1 MILKIG
7 DKVRFL
13 NEVGGG
19 RITSVVSDDIVN
31 VETNDGFEVPTRV
44 NNLIVV
50 NSPEVYESGRTRN
63 TVATPKP
70 VAPMEKKAAK
80 PAAKP
85 EEPWF
90 SDKNQVAAKDEPM
103 FLFALVPEIPSNP
116 PTGNISMYLIN
127 NCNDTLLFRF
137 AQKTKYNYETVVAG
151 SLSPNSKTYLGLI
164 KPEMIAELPVYC
176 FQLLN
181 FRKRSK
187 ELAPFMQKE
196 ITLSAVKFY
205 KQNTFVTTRLFKVP
219 AMVIQLN
226 ESPLKA
232 ELEKL
237 VEHDFQ
243 QSAVSKEPKKK
254 EHPISLPNAELIEV
268 DLHIHELLDNY
279 NNLSNAEMV
288 TVQMNKFHE
297 EMDNA
302 IKSDAKK
309 IVFIHGVGNGTLKN
323 ELRRELQRKYSKY
336 DFQDA
341 SFREYGYGATMVII
355 RK

>member
-19 RITSVVSDDIVN
+19 RITSVVNKDMVN
-31 VETNDGFEVPTRV
+31 VETDDGFEVPTMI

-50 NSPEVYESGRTRN
+50 NSPDIYESGRSRN
-63 TVATPKP
+63 TGTLSKPDQFVAKKP
-70 VAPMEKKAAK
+70 
-80 PAAKP
+80 AKP

-90 SDKNQVAAKDEPM
+90 SDKNQVTGKDELQ
-103 FLFALVPEIPSNP
+103 FLFVLVPEVPSSP
-116 PTGNISMYLIN
+116 PTGNISMYLVN

-137 AQKTKYNYETVVAG
+137 SQKTKYNYETVAAG
-151 SLSPNSKTYLGLI
+151 SASPNSKVYLGLI
-164 KPEMIAELPVYC
+164 KPEMLADLPVYC
-176 FQLLN
+176 FQWLN

-187 ELAPFMQKE
+187 ELETFQQKE

-205 KQNTFVTTRLFKVP
+205 KPNTFVVTRLFKVP
-219 AMVIQLN
+219 VMVIQLHEN
-226 ESPLKA
+226 PLKA

-237 VEHDFQ
+237 SEHDFQ
-243 QSAVSKEPKKK
+243 EAVLQKEPRKR
-254 EHPISLPNAELIEV
+254 EQPVVLPDSELIEI
-268 DLHIHELLDNY
+268 DLHIHELLDNF
-279 NNLSNAEMV
+279 NNMTNAEMLA
-288 TVQMNKFHE
+288 VQLNKFHE
-297 EMDNA
+297 ELARA
-302 IKSDAKK
+302 ISSGAKK

-336 DFQDA
+336 PSQDA
-341 SFREYGYGATMVII
+341 SFREYGYGATMVIL

>member
-1 MILKIG
+1 MVLKIG

-19 RITSVVSDDIVN
+19 RITSIVSEDIVN

-50 NSPEVYESGRTRN
+50 NSPDMYESGRTRN
-63 TVATPKP
+63 TVAAPKP
-70 VAPMEKKAAK
+70 VAPPAKKAT
-80 PAAKP
+80 KP

-90 SDKNQVAAKDEPM
+90 SDKNQLTTKEEPQY
-103 FLFALVPEIPSNP
+103 LFVLVPEIPANP
-116 PTGNISMYLIN
+116 PTGNISMYLVN

-137 AQKTKYNYETVVAG
+137 AQKTKYNYETVSAG

-164 KPEMIAELPVYC
+164 KSDMIAELPVYC
-176 FQLLN
+176 FQLLR
-181 FRKRSK
+181 FRKRTK
-187 ELAPFMQKE
+187 ELEPFIQKE

-205 KQNTFVTTRLFKVP
+205 KQNSFVTTKLFKVP
-219 AMVIQLN
+219 VMLFQIN
-226 ESPLKA
+226 ENPLKA

-237 VEHDFQ
+237 TERDFQ
-243 QSAVSKEPKKK
+243 KVTVSKEPKKK
-254 EHPISLPNAELIEV
+254 EQVVALPNAEMIEV
-268 DLHIHELLDNY
+268 DLHIHELLDNCS
-279 NNLSNAEMV
+279 NLTNAEMV
-288 TVQMNKFHE
+288 TVQMKKFDE
-297 EMDNA
+297 EMAKA
-302 IKSDAKK
+302 IKSETKK

-323 ELRRELQRKYSKY
+323 ELRRELQRKYAKY
-336 DFQDA
+336 NFQDA

>member
-1 MILKIG
+1 MVLKIG

-19 RITSVVSDDIVN
+19 RITSIISEDIVN

-50 NSPEVYESGRTRN
+50 NSPDTYESGKTRN
-63 TVATPKP
+63 TAAAPKP
-70 VAPMEKKAAK
+70 VTPQEKKVT
-80 PAAKP
+80 KP

-90 SDKNQVAAKDEPM
+90 SDKNQVAEKEEPQY
-103 FLFALVPEIPSNP
+103 LFVLVPEVPANP
-116 PTGNISMYLIN
+116 PTGNISMYLVN

-137 AQKTKYNYETVVAG
+137 AQKNKYNYETISAG

-181 FRKRSK
+181 FRKKTK
-187 ELAPFMQKE
+187 ELEPFIQKE

-205 KQNTFVTTRLFKVP
+205 KPNSFVKTKLFKVP
-219 AMVIQLN
+219 VMLFQIN
-226 ESPLKA
+226 ENLFKA

-237 VEHDFQ
+237 SEHDFQ
-243 QSAVSKEPKKK
+243 KAAATKEPKKK
-254 EHPISLPNAELIEV
+254 EQPVALANPEMTEV
-268 DLHIHELLDNY
+268 DLHIQELLDNY
-279 NNLSNAEMV
+279 SNLTNAEMV
-288 TVQMNKFHE
+288 TVQMKKFHE
-297 EMDNA
+297 EMEKA
-302 IKSDAKK
+302 IKSDVKK

-336 DFQDA
+336 NFQDA

>member
-1 MILKIG
+1 MVLKIG

-19 RITSVVSDDIVN
+19 RITSVINEDMVN

-50 NSPEVYESGRTRN
+50 NSPDVYESGRSRN
-63 TVATPKP
+63 TVAAPKP
-70 VAPMEKKAAK
+70 AAPQEKKV
-80 PAAKP
+80 AKP

-90 SDKNQVAAKDEPM
+90 SDKNQVAAKEDSQ
-103 FLFALVPEIPSNP
+103 FLFALVPEIPANP
-116 PTGNISMYLIN
+116 PTGNISMYLVN

-137 AQKTKYNYETVVAG
+137 AQKTKYNYETVSAG

-181 FRKRSK
+181 FRKRTK
-187 ELAPFMQKE
+187 ELEPFLQKE

-205 KQNTFVTTRLFKVP
+205 KQNTFVATKLFKVP

-226 ESPLKA
+226 ENPLKV

-237 VEHDFQ
+237 TERDFQ
-243 QSAVSKEPKKK
+243 KAVAQKEPKKK
-254 EHPISLPNAELIEV
+254 EQPISLPNTEMIEV

-279 NNLSNAEMV
+279 NNLTNTEMV
-288 TVQMNKFHE
+288 AVQMAKFHE
-297 EMDNA
+297 EMDKA
-302 IKSDAKK
+302 IKSEVKK

-336 DFQDA
+336 NFQDA

>member
-1 MILKIG
+1 MVLKKG

-19 RITSVVSDDIVN
+19 RITSVISEDMVN

-44 NNLIVV
+44 SNLIVV
-50 NSPEVYESGRTRN
+50 NSPDVYESGRTRN
-63 TVATPKP
+63 TVAAPKP
-70 VAPMEKKAAK
+70 APAPEKKVAK
-80 PAAKP
+80 PV
-85 EEPWF
+85 EPWF
-90 SDKNQVAAKDEPM
+90 SDKNQLATKEEPQY
-103 FLFALVPEIPSNP
+103 LFALVPEVPANP
-116 PTGNISMYLIN
+116 PTGNISMYLVN

-137 AQKTKYNYETVVAG
+137 AQKNKYNYETISAG
-151 SLSPNSKTYLGLI
+151 SLSPNSKTFLGMI
-164 KPEMIAELPVYC
+164 KPGMIAELPVYC

-187 ELAPFMQKE
+187 ELEPFMQKE
-196 ITLSAVKFY
+196 VTLSAVKFY
-205 KQNTFVTTRLFKVP
+205 KQNTFVTTKLFKVP

-226 ESPLKA
+226 ENPLKA

-237 VEHDFQ
+237 TERDFQ
-243 QSAVSKEPKKK
+243 KAVAQKEPKKK
-254 EHPISLPNAELIEV
+254 EQPINLSNAEMIEV

-279 NNLSNAEMV
+279 TNLTNADMV
-288 TVQMNKFHE
+288 IVQMKKFHE
-297 EMDNA
+297 EMDKA
-302 IKSDAKK
+302 IKSDVKK

>member
-1 MILKIG
+1 MVLKIG

-19 RITSVVSDDIVN
+19 RITSVISKEMVN
-31 VETNDGFEVPTRV
+31 VETNDGFEVPTMV

-50 NSPEVYESGRTRN
+50 NSADVYESGRTRN
-63 TVATPKP
+63 IVTTPKP
-70 VAPMEKKAAK
+70 AAPPEKKAVK
-80 PAAKP
+80 PV
-85 EEPWF
+85 EPWF
-90 SDKNQVAAKDEPM
+90 SDKNQVTAKEESQ
-103 FLFALVPEIPSNP
+103 FLFALVPEVPSNP
-116 PTGNISMYLIN
+116 PTGNISMYLVN

-187 ELAPFMQKE
+187 ELEPFLQKE

-205 KQNTFVTTRLFKVP
+205 KQNTFAATKLFKVP

-226 ESPLKA
+226 ENQLKA

-237 VEHDFQ
+237 TERDFQ
-243 QSAVSKEPKKK
+243 NAVAQKEPKKK
-254 EHPISLPNAELIEV
+254 EQTISLPNTEMIEI

-279 NNLSNAEMV
+279 SNLTNTEML

-297 EMDNA
+297 EMNKA
-302 IKSDAKK
+302 IKSEVKK

-336 DFQDA
+336 NFQDA

>member
-19 RITSVVSDDIVN
+19 RITSVISKDMVN
-31 VETNDGFEVPTRV
+31 VETNDGFEVPTMV

-50 NSPEVYESGRTRN
+50 NSSDIYESGRSRN
-63 TVATPKP
+63 TVAPPKP
-70 VAPMEKKAAK
+70 ATQPEKKI
-80 PAAKP
+80 AKP

-90 SDKNQVAAKDEPM
+90 SDKNQVATKEEPQ
-103 FLFALVPEIPSNP
+103 FLFALVPEVPANP

-187 ELAPFMQKE
+187 ELKPFLQKE
-196 ITLSAVKFY
+196 ITLSTMKFY
-205 KQNTFVTTRLFKVP
+205 KPNTFVATKLFKVP
-219 AMVIQLN
+219 AMTIQLN
-226 ESPLKA
+226 ENQLKA

-237 VEHDFQ
+237 IEHDFQ
-243 QSAVSKEPKKK
+243 NADAPKEPKKK
-254 EHPISLPNAELIEV
+254 EQTISLPNTEMIEV

-279 NNLSNAEMV
+279 NNLTNAEIV
-288 TVQMNKFHE
+288 KVQMDKFRE

-302 IKSDAKK
+302 IKSEVKK
-309 IVFIHGVGNGTLKN
+309 IVFIHGMGNGTLKN
-323 ELRRELQRKYSKY
+323 ELRRELQHKYSKY

>member
-1 MILKIG
+1 MVLKIG

-19 RITSVVSDDIVN
+19 RITSVISEDIVN
-31 VETNDGFEVPTRV
+31 VETSDGFEVPTRV

-50 NSPEVYESGRTRN
+50 NTPDLYESGRTRN
-63 TVATPKP
+63 TVAAAKP
-70 VAPMEKKAAK
+70 VAAQPKKVT
-80 PAAKP
+80 KP

-90 SDKNQVAAKDEPM
+90 SDKNQVAAKEESQY
-103 FLFALVPEIPSNP
+103 LFALVPEVPANP
-116 PTGNISMYLIN
+116 PTGNISMYLVN

-164 KPEMIAELPVYC
+164 KPEMIAELPAYC

-181 FRKRSK
+181 FRKRTK
-187 ELAPFMQKE
+187 VLEPLLQKE
-196 ITLSAVKFY
+196 ITLSPVKFY
-205 KQNTFVTTRLFKVP
+205 KQNSFVATKLFKVP
-219 AMVIQLN
+219 VMVIQIN
-226 ESPLKA
+226 ENPLKV

-237 VEHDFQ
+237 AERDFQ
-243 QSAVSKEPKKK
+243 KAVDQKEPRKK
-254 EHPISLPNAELIEV
+254 EQPISLPNAEMVEI
-268 DLHIHELLDNY
+268 DLHIHELLDNF
-279 NNLSNAEMV
+279 SNMTNTEMV
-288 TVQMNKFHE
+288 TVQMAKFHE
-297 EMDNA
+297 EMDKA
-302 IKSDAKK
+302 IKSEVKK

-323 ELRRELQRKYSKY
+323 ELRRELQRKYAKY
-336 DFQDA
+336 NFQDA

>member
-19 RITSVVSDDIVN
+19 RITSVISKDMVN
-31 VETNDGFEVPTRV
+31 VETDDGFEVPTMI

-50 NSPEVYESGRTRN
+50 NSPDIYESGKSRN
-63 TVATPKP
+63 SVAAPKP
-70 VAPMEKKAAK
+70 VAPPEKKTS
-80 PAAKP
+80 KP

-90 SDKNQVAAKDEPM
+90 SDKNQVATKEEPQ
-103 FLFALVPEIPSNP
+103 FFFALVPEVPANP

-137 AQKTKYNYETVVAG
+137 AQKTKYNYETVAAG
-151 SLSPNSKTYLGLI
+151 SLSPNSKMYLGLI

-187 ELAPFMQKE
+187 ELASLLQKE

-205 KQNTFVTTRLFKVP
+205 KPNTFVTSRLFKVP
-219 AMVIQLN
+219 SMIIQLN
-226 ESPLKA
+226 ENRLKT

-237 VEHDFQ
+237 AEYDFQ
-243 QSAVSKEPKKK
+243 PTPVSDEPQKT
-254 EHPISLPNAELIEV
+254 EQTISLPNTEMVEV

-279 NNLSNAEMV
+279 NNLTNVEIL
-288 TVQMNKFHE
+288 TVQMDRFHK
-297 EMDNA
+297 EMEKA
-302 IKSDAKK
+302 IKSDVKK

-323 ELRRELQRKYSKY
+323 ELRRELQRKYSKFN
-336 DFQDA
+336 FQDA

>member
-19 RITSVVSDDIVN
+19 RITSVVNKDMVN
-31 VETNDGFEVPTRV
+31 VETDDGFEVPTMI

-50 NSPEVYESGRTRN
+50 NTPDFYESGKSRN
-63 TVATPKP
+63 TIVQPGPDPAK
-70 VAPMEKKAAK
+70 EKKTV
-80 PAAKP
+80 KP

-90 SDKNQVAAKDEPM
+90 SDKNQVVGKDEPQ
-103 FLFALVPEIPSNP
+103 FLFVLVPEIPSNP
-116 PTGNISMYLIN
+116 PTGNISMYLVN

-137 AQKTKYNYETVVAG
+137 TQKTKYNYETVVAG
-151 SLSPNSKTYLGLI
+151 SASPNSKVYLGLI
-164 KPEMIAELPVYC
+164 KPEMISDLPVYC
-176 FQLLN
+176 FQWLN

-187 ELAPFMQKE
+187 ELESFRQKE

-205 KQNTFVTTRLFKVP
+205 KPNSFVVTRFFKVP
-219 AMVIQLN
+219 AMVTQLLDN
-226 ESPLKA
+226 PLKA

-237 VEHDFQ
+237 SEHDFRQ
-243 QSAVSKEPKKK
+243 AIEQKELKKNDQVIIFPGS
-254 EHPISLPNAELIEV
+254 EMVEV
-268 DLHIHELLDNY
+268 DLHIHELLDNF
-279 NNLSNAEMV
+279 NNLTNTEML

-297 EMDNA
+297 ELAKA
-302 IKSDAKK
+302 INSGVKK

-336 DFQDA
+336 TMQDA
-341 SFREYGYGATMVII
+341 SFREYGYGATMVIL
-355 RK
+355 KK

>member
-19 RITSVVSDDIVN
+19 RITSVISEDIVN
-31 VETNDGFEVPTRV
+31 VETKDGFEVPTRV

-50 NSPEVYESGRTRN
+50 NSPDVYESGRSRN
-63 TVATPKP
+63 TAAVPKP
-70 VAPMEKKAAK
+70 VAVPEKKTV
-80 PAAKP
+80 KP
-85 EEPWF
+85 EAPWF
-90 SDKNQVAAKDEPM
+90 SDKNQVAAKDEPQ

-116 PTGNISMYLIN
+116 PSGNISMYLVN

-137 AQKTKYNYETVVAG
+137 AQKTKYNYETVAAG

-164 KPEMIAELPVYC
+164 KPDMITELPLFC

-187 ELAPFMQKE
+187 ELVPFLQKE
-196 ITLSAVKFY
+196 IVLSAVKFY
-205 KQNTFVTTRLFKVP
+205 KQNTFVATRLFKVP
-219 AMVIQLN
+219 AMIIQLH
-226 ESPLKA
+226 ESPLKE

-237 VEHDFQ
+237 AEHDFQ
-243 QSAVSKEPKKK
+243 SVGAQKESKKK
-254 EHPISLPNAELIEV
+254 EQPVSLPNAELIEI
-268 DLHIHELLDNY
+268 DLHIHELLDNH
-279 NNLSNAEMV
+279 NNLTNTEML

-297 EMDNA
+297 EMDKA
-302 IKSDAKK
+302 IKTQVKK

-323 ELRRELQRKYSKY
+323 ELRRELQRKYSNY
-336 DFQDA
+336 NFQDA

>member
-1 MILKIG
+1 MALKIG

-19 RITSVVSDDIVN
+19 RITSIISEDIVN

-50 NSPEVYESGRTRN
+50 NSPDVYESGRTRN
-63 TVATPKP
+63 TVAAPKP
-70 VAPMEKKAAK
+70 VAPPAKKI
-80 PAAKP
+80 AKP

-90 SDKNQVAAKDEPM
+90 SDKNQLATKEEPQY
-103 FLFALVPEIPSNP
+103 LFALVPEIPSNP
-116 PTGNISMYLIN
+116 PTGNISMYLVN

-137 AQKTKYNYETVVAG
+137 AQKTKYNYETVAAG

-164 KPEMIAELPVYC
+164 KPGMITELPVYC

-187 ELAPFMQKE
+187 ELEPFLQKE

-205 KQNTFVTTRLFKVP
+205 KQNSFVATKLFKVP
-219 AMVIQLN
+219 AMVIQIN
-226 ESPLKA
+226 ENPLKA
-232 ELEKL
+232 ELDKL
-237 VEHDFQ
+237 TERDFQ
-243 QSAVSKEPKKK
+243 KATASKEPKKK
-254 EHPISLPNAELIEV
+254 EQAVALPNPDLIEV

-279 NNLSNAEMV
+279 NNLTNTDMV
-288 TVQMNKFHE
+288 NVQMKKFHD
-297 EMDNA
+297 EMDKA
-302 IKSDAKK
+302 IKTDVKK

-323 ELRRELQRKYSKY
+323 ELRRELQRKYAKY
-336 DFQDA
+336 NFQDA

>member
-1 MILKIG
+1 MVLKIG

-19 RITSVVSDDIVN
+19 RITSIISEDIVN
-31 VETNDGFEVPTRV
+31 VETSDGFEVPTRI

-50 NSPEVYESGRTRN
+50 NAPDLYESGRVHKT
-63 TVATPKP
+63 T
-70 VAPMEKKAAK
+70 AAQK
-80 PAAKP
+80 PAAITEKKVVKP

-90 SDKNQVAAKDEPM
+90 SDKNQVATKEEPQY
-103 FLFALVPEIPSNP
+103 LFVLVPEIPANP
-116 PTGNISMYLIN
+116 PTGNISMYLVN

-164 KPEMIAELPVYC
+164 KPDMIADLPVYC

-187 ELAPFMQKE
+187 ALEPFMQKE

-205 KQNTFVTTRLFKVP
+205 KQNTFVTTKLFKVP
-219 AMVIQLN
+219 VMLVQIN
-226 ESPLKA
+226 ENPLKV

-237 VEHDFQ
+237 TERDFQ
-243 QSAVSKEPKKK
+243 KAVAQKEPKKK
-254 EHPISLPNAELIEV
+254 ETAIVLPNSDLIEI
-268 DLHIHELLDNY
+268 DLHIQELLDSY
-279 NNLSNAEMV
+279 SNLTNTEMV
-288 TVQMNKFHE
+288 TVQMSKFHQ
-297 EMDNA
+297 EMEKA
-302 IKSDAKK
+302 IKSDVKK

-323 ELRRELQRKYSKY
+323 ELRRELQRKYAKY
-336 DFQDA
+336 SFQDA